1 MNNPRLVQVKDEL
14 GHFRGWEQSDNQ
26 TSQTYGIVEFENRI
40 ARVKREMIT
49 FVDVINVNDVAGY
62 LTNLWS
68 RNKHYIL
75 VVKSHANLSQEQ
87 LQFIHDCIEVQKKTG
102 IILLPSYLDAQ
113 IVPDDIEIKLDKTIK
128 VPLDKNGNEVV

>member
-1 MNNPRLVQVKDEL
+1 MNNPR
-14 GHFRGWEQSDNQ
+14 
-26 TSQTYGIVEFENRI
+26 
-40 ARVKREMIT
+40 
-49 FVDVINVNDVAGY
+49 
-62 LTNLWS
+62 
-68 RNKHYIL
+68 YIL